1 VFLDLIN
8 PISALQ
14 DPLPVIRRLAP
25 LAPAGHAK
33 DFRIESRYV
42 EDRFHRRGFDVQ
54 WCYPGEG
61 VADLRSL
68 MGVLVSTERDQPYR
82 LSVEGLDNYPDV
94 TDQRAR
100 LAASLEFLASF
111 LPAGAV
117 R

>member
-1 VFLDLIN
+1 
-8 PISALQ
+8 
-14 DPLPVIRRLAP
+14 
-25 LAPAGHAK
+25 
-33 DFRIESRYV
+33 
-42 EDRFHRRGFDVQ
+42 
-54 WCYPGEG
+54 
-61 VADLRSL
+61 